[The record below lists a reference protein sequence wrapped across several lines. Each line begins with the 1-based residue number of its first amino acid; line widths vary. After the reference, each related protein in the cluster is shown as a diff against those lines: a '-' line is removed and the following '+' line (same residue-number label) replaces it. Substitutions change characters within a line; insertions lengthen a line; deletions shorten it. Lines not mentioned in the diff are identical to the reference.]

1 MHLSLQI
8 QAQEQAEEA
17 VYKWAKRADVEIGDV
32 RYHLLRNGL
41 ILRQINIK
49 RGSDALNIEHM
60 LVRAEPQQL
69 TGDNPKIGSMQI
81 TGLHAQLHR
90 DETLSL
96 WQQERQL
103 LRLWQATHAMI
114 IDGGELAIY
123 LDNSNPPLILSDL
136 QLSQQALGEMRRITL
151 TSRVNGAPVQ
161 ASWLRSAG
169 GDGEESG
176 SVSWRHIDLSQLTRA
191 AHPGPSS
198 GFLSGE
204 MEWRRDA
211 GEAAAISLLGEL
223 RVNQQHD
230 EKALHASKL
239 QWQGTHSDSG
249 LKIAIHTGGWQLE
262 TWSHHLPIIA
272 NRQLIG
278 ARLDGELIWQ
288 RDERGSRFS
297 SQQGSLDH
305 LTFAPLADENLGN
318 WSIEKL
324 DYHDMRLDSAR
335 QIFAARDI
343 KLSKPLIS
351 YQPQLQRRADR
362 QVLAQPWQYDI
373 DTIEIESLS
382 MLLALDSG
390 NIQLSELNGSCSIS
404 NTGINSIILKSMKNR
419 DEDPEWQIRG
429 EIEGQ
434 HGNFN
439 RAQLK
444 IKGAHIPLTQ
454 LRPLIP
460 LKGSESA
467 PLMLDGTASLATEA
481 AFNSGVWLFHG
492 SASSENLIL
501 AHAGSRWMAE
511 KISTTFG
518 PVGTGSDSQHIQ
530 SLVAENWH
538 YIAPL
543 QPLPPYLKNRRDTE
557 AATGQQAWWAE
568 NLAAGKWLVDEILW
582 KSGSVSV
589 GQADAYWLKDAELQL
604 TTLSPQNPSV
614 LSLQGAMGGGLLK
627 LDGQW
632 SPLSSYE
639 QFLGTITLEHATPF
653 FLSEW
658 MVASGFPKPIQ
669 GRISASLNIRQG
681 ESAEQYLGN
690 VQLSLYR
697 VKLEHAVTA
706 NDPMINRVGYN
717 SIDLLHRLENEE
729 REITISLPLGGEWQ
743 REAPDM
749 EGLGLQLQKQL
760 QALAQRPAAASAAP
774 EQRGAKVATR
784 IRLHES
790 GNLSLNERTR
800 LRKVLKKM
808 HEDPALI
815 VDLIPKWSGESL
827 NWDSMQRIEYSQ
839 MLIERFLNH
848 RGISKQRIFPAA
860 PTDRDRAREIASI
873 WVTLNRID

>member
-1 MHLSLQI
+1 M
-8 QAQEQAEEA
+8 
-17 VYKWAKRADVEIGDV
+17 

-49 RGSDALNIEHM
+49 RESDTLNIDHM
-60 LVRAEPQQL
+60 LIRAQPQQL
-69 TGDNPKIGSMQI
+69 TGESPKIGSMQI

-90 DETLSL
+90 DETPTL

-103 LRLWQATHAMI
+103 LRIWQATQAMI
-114 IDGGELAIY
+114 VDGGELTVF
-123 LDNSNPPLILSDL
+123 LDGANPPLILSDL
-136 QLSQQALGEMRRITL
+136 QLSQQTSGEMRRLTL

-161 ASWLRSAG
+161 ARWLRSA
-169 GDGEESG
+169 DGAGESRG
-176 SVSWRHIDLSQLTRA
+176 SVNWRYIDLSQLTKA
-191 AHPGPSS
+191 VNPGPIS

-204 MEWRRDA
+204 MEWQSDA
-211 GEAAAISLLGEL
+211 GESAAISLLGEL

-230 EKALHASKL
+230 EIALHASKL
-239 QWQGTHSDSG
+239 QWQGTHSDSSF
-249 LKIAIHTGGWQLE
+249 KIVMQSNGWQLDA
-262 TWSHHLPIIA
+262 WSSHLPTIA

-288 RDERGSRFS
+288 RDDRGSRFS
-297 SQQGSLDH
+297 SRQGSLDH
-305 LTFAPLADENLGN
+305 LTFAPLPDENLGN

-343 KLSKPLIS
+343 KLSKPVIS
-351 YQPQLQRRADR
+351 YQPQLQRRADW
-362 QVLAQPWQYDI
+362 QPLAQPWLYNI
-373 DTIEIESLS
+373 DTIEIDSLS

-404 NTGINSIILKSMKNR
+404 NTGVNSIKLKSANNLH
-419 DEDPEWQIRG
+419 EEPEWQIRG

-434 HGNFN
+434 DGSFK

-460 LKGSESA
+460 LKGSEST

-481 AFNSGVWLFHG
+481 TFNSGTWLFHG
-492 SASSENLIL
+492 SASSENLLL
-501 AHAGSRWMAE
+501 AHAGNRWMTE

-543 QPLPPYLKNRRDTE
+543 QPLPPYLKNQSGVE
-557 AATGQQAWWAE
+557 PAAAQQAWWAE
-568 NLAAGKWLVDEILW
+568 NLATGKWLVDEILW
-582 KSGSVSV
+582 RNGRISV
-589 GQADAYWLKDAELQL
+589 GQADSYWVKDAEFQL
-604 TTLSPQNPSV
+604 TTLSPQNPSTI
-614 LSLQGAMGGGLLK
+614 SLQGKMGGGLLK
-627 LDGQW
+627 LDGLW
-632 SPLSSYE
+632 SPLSASE
-639 QFLGTITLEHATPF
+639 RFFGTINLEDATPF
-653 FLSEW
+653 FLTEW
-658 MVASGFPKPIQ
+658 MLASGFPKPIQ
-669 GRISASLNIRQG
+669 GRISASLSIRQG
-681 ESAEQYLGN
+681 VSTAQYLGN
-690 VQLSLYR
+690 VLLSLYR
-697 VKLEHAVTA
+697 MKLEHAVTA
-706 NDPMINRVGYN
+706 NDPMINRIGYN
-717 SIDLLHRLENEE
+717 SIDLLHRLEDEK
-729 REITISLPLGGEWQ
+729 REIKITLPLGGEWQ
-743 REAPDM
+743 REAPDA
-749 EGLGLQLQKQL
+749 ENLGLQLQKQL
-760 QALAQRPAAASAAP
+760 QALAQHPAATSAAP
-774 EQRGAKVATR
+774 EQSGAKVATR

-790 GNLSLNERTR
+790 GNLSLNERIR

-808 HEDPALI
+808 HKDPALI
-815 VDLIPKWSGESL
+815 VELIPKWSGESL
-827 NWDSMQRIEYSQ
+827 DWESMQRIEYSQ

-848 RGISKQRIFPAA
+848 RSISKQRIFPAA